1 MHGSEMETG
10 DLVVDAGGPMLEA
23 VRWFRMQLTGLVIA
37 VIVGAIRTR
46 AAVADAGS
54 HAVDLGA
61 CGE

>member
-1 MHGSEMETG
+1 
-10 DLVVDAGGPMLEA
+10 MLEA
-23 VRWFRMQLTGLVIA
+23 VRRFGMQLTGPVIA

>member
-1 MHGSEMETG
+1 MNCVH
-10 DLVVDAGGPMLEA
+10 LVVDAVGQMLEA
-23 VRWFRMQLTGLVIA
+23 VRRFGMQLTGPVIA